1 MEQKNDS
8 IENSIVDF
16 IEDDEYYYIKKD
28 KQQVENAMWGI
39 YIFAVLVLLFYVFYL
54 LVNHNDFS
62 WLDFILNITVIGIY
76 FCLAAYSNHKPFTAF
91 VIILSVL
98 SIFFLLDIFTQ
109 TGSVRGLVL
118 KIILAVYISMR
129 LKAAQKVQAYENKH
143 PKI

>member
-1 MEQKNDS
+1 
-8 IENSIVDF
+8 
-16 IEDDEYYYIKKD
+16 
-28 KQQVENAMWGI
+28 VENAMWGI